1 MENMRSFENIRS
13 FLIHLKQ
20 FSRIDTRCANDAFG
34 LNKQTIALIT
44 ECIQALH
51 RESDI
56 SPNTEIVVSQDL
68 QNGSYDH
75 DENIISLPYRQHF
88 TGLDYYI
95 MWRHEAEHAH
105 QQAIRDSEPTEE
117 QTLLNISRLL
127 YPSNIYDSYGAPA
140 PEYLYNYMELR
151 ARTAEAIALREALE
165 ERYNATP
172 RDFWY
177 KEKRAYLDTL
187 KRFLENT
194 ALQHDIKQCR
204 QYCNSQNI
212 AILRTKDTNN
222 ELRGLSRLKALMFWN
237 TTGRNSVMQAF
248 REFQKAR
255 EALTP
260 LRIRL
265 EQDMRNI
272 SQDTLDELQTREEV
286 GRQQHE
292 QLHQAISSVTRVV
305 QVADLEQPIPD
316 GAIVVRG
323 AHNME
328 HFLTEYREILPS
340 LTICEEFDT
349 STFESLYVVFNS
361 SPTPSTLQTPIH
373 DIASPYEY
381 PVEDV
386 LDWLEK
392 NISIDEIEDDELE

>member
-1 MENMRSFENIRS
+1 MHSARS
-13 FLIHLKQ
+13 FLLHLNE
-20 FSRIDTRCANDAFG
+20 FN
-34 LNKQTIALIT
+34 NIA
-44 ECIQALH
+44 EKY
-51 RESDI
+51 
-56 SPNTEIVVSQDL
+56 PNTAYKINELALNMIAKTIKAIQSASGFDANVRIHVSADSKQP
-68 QNGSYDH
+68 QYFH
-75 DENIISLPYRQHF
+75 DTKIIQLPYKSTY

-105 QQAIRDSEPTEE
+105 QQVIRDSEPTEE
-117 QTLLNISRLL
+117 QTLINISRLL
-127 YPSNIYDSYGAPA
+127 YPLDIYDSHDAPV
-140 PEYLYNYMELR
+140 PEYLYNYTELR

-165 ERYNATP
+165 ERYNAAP

-194 ALQHDIKQCR
+194 ASQHDIKQCR

-212 AILRTKDTNN
+212 AIFRTKDTKN

-248 REFQKAR
+248 CEFQKAR

-265 EQDMRNI
+265 EQDLRNI

-305 QVADLEQPIPD
+305 QVADLEQPIPGD
-316 GAIVVRG
+316 AIVVRG
-323 AHNME
+323 THNME

-340 LTICEEFDT
+340 LTICEEFNA
-349 STFESLYVVFNS
+349 STCESLYVVFNS
-361 SPTPSTLQTPIH
+361 SPTPSTLPTPIH

>member
-1 MENMRSFENIRS
+1 MDNTRG
-13 FLIHLKQ
+13 FLIHFKQ
-20 FSRIDTRCANDAFG
+20 FSRIYTRCTNESCGVNIPA
-34 LNKQTIALIT
+34 LTLIT
-44 ECIQALH
+44 KCIKALH
-51 RESDI
+51 RDSGI
-56 SPNTEIVVSQDL
+56 SPNTKIVVSPDL
-68 QNGSYDH
+68 QNCSYDH
-75 DENIISLPYRQHF
+75 QYNLISLPYKSTY

-105 QQAIRDSEPTEE
+105 QQVIRDSEPTEE
-117 QTLLNISRLL
+117 QTLINISRFL
-127 YPSNIYDSYGAPA
+127 YPLDIYDSHDAPA

-248 REFQKAR
+248 CEFQKAR

-305 QVADLEQPIPD
+305 QVADLEQPIPGD
-316 GAIVVRG
+316 AIVVRG
-323 AHNME
+323 THNME

-349 STFESLYVVFNS
+349 FTFESLYVVFNS
-361 SPTPSTLQTPIH
+361 SPISSTLQTPIH

-392 NISIDEIEDDELE
+392 NIPIDEIEGDELQ